1 MRQIRN
7 KNKNAYD
14 SLPNVKDG
22 DIIQTL
28 DDFLLHLVNCL
39 HAPCLGEMELCCSPV
54 LFNKIQLTMI
64 FWIEIAKM
72 AMRLDQLLKLGLLR
86 HEIGL

>member
-14 SLPNVKDG
+14 SPLNVKDR

-39 HAPCLGEMELCCSPV
+39 HMPCFAEMELCCSLV
-54 LFNKIQLTMI
+54 LFDKIQLTMI

-72 AMRLDQLLKLGLLR
+72 AMQLDQLLKLGLLR